1 MTPITQYYGAEIQ
14 NVQVQVNQ
22 VLVPT
27 TGDPKVVLFAFNQK
41 VLSQTFTV
49 KYSQSATA
57 PIRLSTIDVELDFE
71 PILVQLGQ
79 GGPSVGDP
87 YEYVRANLPVNFF
100 PTAIQSYNPMLLEKT
115 KSISNITT
123 SIAGNLMEVT
133 CVYSLILS
141 TPGVLTIFGVEG
153 IASEG

>member
-1 MTPITQYYGAEIQ
+1 MTPTTQYYGAEIQ
-14 NVQVQVNQ
+14 NVQVQVVR
-22 VLVPT
+22 VLSVNNAAPT
-27 TGDPKVVLFAFNQK
+27 ATLFVFNQK

-57 PIRLSTIDVELDFE
+57 PINLSNVEAVLDYD

-79 GGPSVGDP
+79 GGPPIPDP
-87 YEYVRANLPVNFF
+87 YAYVRSGYGTFYTWDNNAAYDPNG
-100 PTAIQSYNPMLLEKT
+100 LLKT
-115 KSISNITT
+115 KAISNVTS

-141 TPGVLTIFGVEG
+141 TPTVRITGT
-153 IASEG
+153 ATQ

>member
-1 MTPITQYYGAEIQ
+1 MTPTTQYYGAEIQ
-14 NVQVQVNQ
+14 NVQVQVVRDLGLNGTVNGITVQ
-22 VLVPT
+22 P
-27 TGDPKVVLFAFNQK
+27 VLFVFSQK

-57 PIRLSTIDVELDFE
+57 PIKISAVDVELDYE

-79 GGPSVGDP
+79 GGPPIPDP
-87 YEYVRANLPVNFF
+87 YAFVRSGYGTFYIWDNNEA
-100 PTAIQSYNPMLLEKT
+100 YNPNGLLKT
-115 KSISNITT
+115 KAISNVTS

-141 TPGVLTIFGVEG
+141 TPTVRIVGT
-153 IASEG
+153 ATT

>member
-1 MTPITQYYGAEIQ
+1 MIPTTQYYGAEIQ
-14 NVQVQVNQ
+14 NVQVQVYRGLSVNNA
-22 VLVPT
+22 VPT
-27 TGDPKVVLFAFNQK
+27 STLFVFSQK
-41 VLSQTFTV
+41 VLSQTLTV

-57 PIRLSTIDVELDFE
+57 PIKLSAIDVELDYQ

-87 YEYVRANLPVNFF
+87 YAYVRSGFATFYTWDNNE
-100 PTAIQSYNPMLLEKT
+100 AYNPNGLLKT
-115 KSISNITT
+115 TSISNVTS

-141 TPGVLTIFGVEG
+141 AATVRITGT
-153 IASEG
+153 AKQ

>member
-1 MTPITQYYGAEIQ
+1 MTPTTQYYGAEIQ
-14 NVQVQVNQ
+14 NVQVQVYRGLSVNNA
-22 VLVPT
+22 VPT
-27 TGDPKVVLFAFNQK
+27 YTLFVFSQK

-57 PIRLSTIDVELDFE
+57 PIKLSAIDVELDYE

-79 GGPSVGDP
+79 GGPSVEDP
-87 YEYVRANLPVNFF
+87 YEYVRGEFGTFYTWNNNDA
-100 PTAIQSYNPMLLEKT
+100 YNPNGLLKT
-115 KSISNITT
+115 KAISNVTS

-141 TPGVLTIFGVEG
+141 TPTVSITGT
-153 IASEG
+153 ATQ